1 MHTDAPIANGD
12 PAMHCWTA
20 AELVELYRKA
30 DPINWEQL
38 LRERLRALGATDPV
52 KFTSSQ
58 LAEFKR
64 QVFWAAN
71 RAGISDPAAWI
82 ADRAQREA
90 TAAVAASANRRP
102 LVETGDMSTQRKSTE
117 REPVTLENSPATT
130 SAASPPRPVAR
141 MFAWGTTKAEV
152 LSRIKAAIEAGESP
166 RTIADGL
173 AFAQG
178 HFHASQREIGR
189 AVGRDPGGWVNRFL
203 KWRKYGYKDASP
215 FGPTTRAERAVL
227 CQLRSP
233 NNIPAAPTRSSRKG
247 DDDGEVSSVPH
258 SSPAE
263 EPASL
268 PGAAGES
275 HQSASIQTEPVVRAD
290 AATRET
296 KNPRETIVPRDP
308 AREPDGSDSRQPEK
322 QKLPT
327 EHLEAWRK
335 LSPERMRIILDAL
348 RVYPVLKSAA
358 AKAGIRPKTLA
369 YWIRRSEAGDDG
381 YDIKWQ
387 GITQRFHEHCEA
399 AIAEA
404 RQKLDDEYLR
414 RAIDGYEKVLTNRGR
429 VVYKIDQELAELGF
443 QGPDAYLRDENGKPV
458 PETIHKEDTKAQQY
472 VLKRHRSGTWGKHP
486 KIDAPREGGVLVIG
500 DVTKKPKYN
509 TDKSVRARRWKA
521 DSRRLREE
529 KD

>member
-1 MHTDAPIANGD
+1 MRTDAPIANGD
-12 PAMHCWTA
+12 PATHCWTA

-58 LAEFKR
+58 LAEFKH

-71 RAGISDPAAWI
+71 RAGISDPATWI
-82 ADRAQREA
+82 ADQAQREA

-102 LVETGDMSTQRKSTE
+102 LVETGDMSTQRKSAE

-203 KWRKYGYKDASP
+203 KWRKSGYKGASP
-215 FGPTTRAERAVL
+215 FGPTTRAERAAHR
-227 CQLRSP
+227 QFRSP
-233 NNIPAAPTRSSRKG
+233 NNIPAVRKG
-247 DDDGEVSSVPH
+247 DDEVSSVPRY
-258 SSPAE
+258 SSPE

-268 PGAAGES
+268 PAAAEES
-275 HQSASIQTEPVVRAD
+275 HQSGSIQTEPVVRAD

-296 KNPRETIVPRDP
+296 KDPLRKTIVERDP
-308 AREPDGSDSRQPEK
+308 ARKPDGSGSGQPEK
-322 QKLPT
+322 QKLST
-327 EHLEAWRK
+327 GRSKAGQKFSL
-335 LSPERMRIILDAL
+335 ERMRIVCDAL
-348 RVYPVLKSAA
+348 TVYPVLESAA
-358 AKAGIRPKTLA
+358 AKAAIHPKTLA
-369 YWIRRSEAGDDG
+369 YWITRSEVGDDG

-387 GITQRFHEHCEA
+387 GITQRFHDHCEA

-429 VVYKIDQELAELGF
+429 VVYKIDQELVELGF
-443 QGPDAYLRDENGKPV
+443 
-458 PETIHKEDTKAQQY
+458 
-472 VLKRHRSGTWGKHP
+472 
-486 KIDAPREGGVLVIG
+486 
-500 DVTKKPKYN
+500 
-509 TDKSVRARRWKA
+509 
-521 DSRRLREE
+521 SRP
-529 KD
+529 